1 MREQSLLGLEASFGR
16 EVASGSRGCVVAG
29 AVAQVQVAGVR
40 VSSCRHLSN
49 VAMREVLGL
58 WCALLVQE

>member
-1 MREQSLLGLEASFGR
+1 MLVTTEMSLLASTVHAWAEGR
-16 EVASGSRGCVVAG
+16 AVIVTG

-40 VSSCRHLSN
+40 VSPCRHLSN